1 MTVFR
6 KVTPRDVCFV
16 SAVALITALCMI
28 LPSKLGTKGTSPG
41 YTALNAI
48 LLTSNCTD
56 ITYEKYEPQA
66 VEVLRK
72 SLDNDLDY
80 SGLMFWNAFIRERY
94 GK

>member
-6 KVTPRDVCFV
+6 KLSPQDVCFV
-16 SAVALITALCMI
+16 LAVILITALCMI

-48 LLTSNCTD
+48 LLNGQCTE
-56 ITYEKYEPQA
+56 IIYGKYEPQA

-72 SLDNDLDY
+72 SFDNDLDY
-80 SGLMFWNAFIRERY
+80 SGMIFWNNFIRKRY
-94 GK
+94 EK